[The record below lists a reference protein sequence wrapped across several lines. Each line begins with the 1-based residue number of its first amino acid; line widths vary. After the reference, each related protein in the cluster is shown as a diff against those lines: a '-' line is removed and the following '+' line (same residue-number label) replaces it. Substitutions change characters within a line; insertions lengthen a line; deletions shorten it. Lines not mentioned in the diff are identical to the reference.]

1 MKKLIILFFL
11 FTSSLYAQTKLKME
25 SVQIGENCLTTH
37 KNGYGSNSNC
47 RFYLKN
53 CPKFKSLKIG
63 RNSFSDYSVC
73 EIENGNALESI
84 EMGDLNDMDKYSWNF
99 LYASLELKGFLI
111 HEE

>member
-1 MKKLIILFFL
+1 MIGDESFMYVNEVSIIGLREL
-11 FTSSLYAQTKLKME
+11 E
-25 SVQIGENCLTTH
+25 SVQIGENCFTTH
-37 KNGYGSNSNC
+37 KNGYGTNSNG

-73 EIENGNALESI
+73 EIENVNALESI
-84 EMGDLNDMDKYSWNF
+84 EMGDLNDMDKFSWNF

-111 HEE
+111 REE